1 MLAVKQKEKKGYE
14 EVAAIA
20 TKKLVPKKVDIKK
33 VIKKK
38 AAPAKKATPKKKKGG
53 ADESSFFTR
62 GVCATDTKAGGKFW
76 QIDVK
81 GTSFT
86 TTFGKLGDGG
96 STSSKDF
103 DDAETAMKE
112 AQKLVKQKEK
122 KGYAFE

>member
-1 MLAVKQKEKKGYE
+1 MKW
-14 EVAAIA
+14 
-20 TKKLVPKKVDIKK
+20 
-33 VIKKK
+33 
-38 AAPAKKATPKKKKGG
+38 
-53 ADESSFFTR
+53 R
-62 GVCATDTKAGGKFW
+62 GECDSTSGGKFW
-76 QIDVK
+76 QIDVN

>member
-76 QIDVK
+76 QIDE
-81 GTSFT
+81 SQESIHSEA
-86 TTFGKLGDGG
+86 GKYVLG
-96 STSSKDF
+96 
-103 DDAETAMKE
+103 
-112 AQKLVKQKEK
+112 LL
-122 KGYAFE
+122 